1 MEKIL
6 DLYAQ
11 PYDPKNPLVCF
22 DERPC
27 QLIGN
32 TIVPIPMKPGNC
44 KKQDYQ
50 YKRNGTCCIFIAF
63 CPGTGQRYTLVR
75 KHRKRN
81 DYAFFMQYLASQFP
95 DADKIQLVQDN
106 LNTHERGSFYTT
118 FESNFAWTLSEKF
131 CFYYTPKK
139 ASWLNMAEI
148 EISALSKQCL
158 DRRIPSINKLEKEVS
173 IWTKARNQ
181 NCNTISWSF
190 SKKDARFKLKKF
202 YDFVKV

>member
-11 PYDPKNPLVCF
+11 PYDPKNPLVCL

-32 TIVPIPMKPGNC
+32 TVVPIPMKPGSC

-75 KHRKRN
+75 KHRKRD

-95 DADKIQLVQDN
+95 DADKIKLVQDN
-106 LNTHERGSFYTT
+106 LNTHERGSFYTA
-118 FESNFAWTLSEKF
+118 FGPSLAWALSEKF
-131 CFYYTPKK
+131 CLYYTPKK

-148 EISALSKQCL
+148 EISTLSKQCL
-158 DRRIPSINKLEKEVS
+158 DRRIPDINKLEKEVS
-173 IWTKARNQ
+173 IWTKARNRERH
-181 NCNTISWSF
+181 TINWSF
-190 SKKDARFKLKKF
+190 SKNDARIKLKKF
-202 YDFVKV
+202 YDFAKQ